1 MLIIKNFLFRK
12 VLIILITLLFI
23 SCSTVRD
30 LTDEEENYSSERQRV
45 MTEKIEN
52 RDINLPEGSTIL
64 DDNSRFNL
72 GNIFGSLTGNNDSL
86 AYDKNSIVFDV
97 SLDKINF
104 MPLLSV
110 DSQAGLIITDWYSI
124 DGGNQRIKVDIRI
137 MDKELNENSL
147 EVRLFVQSLKE
158 ERWID
163 EGINAEQ
170 SAKIKKNILSSARAL
185 KVASEL

>member
-1 MLIIKNFLFRK
+1 
-12 VLIILITLLFI
+12 
-23 SCSTVRD
+23 
-30 LTDEEENYSSERQRV
+30 
-45 MTEKIEN
+45 
-52 RDINLPEGSTIL
+52 
-64 DDNSRFNL
+64 
-72 GNIFGSLTGNNDSL
+72 
-86 AYDKNSIVFDV
+86 
-97 SLDKINF
+97 
-104 MPLLSV
+104 
-110 DSQAGLIITDWYSI
+110 
-124 DGGNQRIKVDIRI
+124 